1 VRAASWVGSNLV
13 ISRRITTFSAPKQNP
28 AVSARSTPPVRP
40 PPAPIPEAS
49 CPRRTSAVPATPS
62 ASAISIGVD
71 GDSRRK
77 IAASTAVN
85 IGAEQIAT
93 SDDSV
98 TPTSPIAVK

>member
-1 VRAASWVGSNLV
+1 M
-13 ISRRITTFSAPKQNP
+13 
-28 AVSARSTPPVRP
+28 
-40 PPAPIPEAS
+40 
-49 CPRRTSAVPATPS
+49 PATPS

-98 TPTSPIAVK
+98 TPTPPIAVK